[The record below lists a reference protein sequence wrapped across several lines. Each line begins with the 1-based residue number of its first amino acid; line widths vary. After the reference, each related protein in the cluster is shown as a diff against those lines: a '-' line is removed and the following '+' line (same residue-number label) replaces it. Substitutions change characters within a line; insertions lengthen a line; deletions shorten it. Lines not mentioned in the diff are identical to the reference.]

1 MTDTMGAVTRPYP
14 TFLPTVLAETER
26 LAAAEE
32 PVDSPHTGA
41 PADLIDRLERRVAEL
56 SDDIVCLSHDVFDDP
71 ELCFEEHHAA
81 SAVARLVER
90 HGVDIEVG
98 AYGLPTAFRA
108 RIGSGR
114 PTVAVLAE
122 YDALPGIGHG
132 CGHNVICASG
142 VGAFLALAAVADQLP
157 GSVELI
163 GTPAE
168 EGGSGKELI
177 ARAGGFD
184 DIDAAVMMHP
194 GVYDV
199 GTYPRLGMRTVNVTY
214 SGLEAHAAAMPFMG
228 RNALDGL
235 VAAYNGIAQLR
246 QHMIPSDR
254 VHGVIVEGGERPN
267 IVPGRASASFY
278 VRSMRAATMREL
290 SQRVEDVFRGAA
302 QMTATGVDI
311 EWDPYPEELPVRTNQ
326 VMMERFAVNMTRRGR
341 QVLRRSVSELSLN
354 GSTDFGN
361 VSVRVPGIH
370 PIVAIAPPGVAGHSL
385 EFAQHAR
392 GVGGD
397 RASLDSAFAL
407 ASTMADLLFDPTMR
421 RVAAEEFAAAAALDR
436 SVSPDEGASL

>member
-1 MTDTMGAVTRPYP
+1 MSTGTETVRRPYP
-14 TFLPTVLAETER
+14 TFLPTVLAETQTR
-26 LAAAEE
+26 ADAEE
-32 PVDSPHTGA
+32 TVISTHRGA
-41 PADLIDRLERRVAEL
+41 PGALGDGIERAVRGLTDE
-56 SDDIVCLSHDVFDDP
+56 IVGLSHEVFDHP
-71 ELCFEEHHAA
+71 ELCFEEHRAA
-81 SAVARLVER
+81 AAVASLVER
-90 HGVDIEVG
+90 HGVEIEVG

-108 RIGSGR
+108 TVGHGR
-114 PTVAVLAE
+114 PTVAILAE

-142 VGAFLALAAVADQLP
+142 VGAFLALAAVADDLP
-157 GSVELI
+157 GAVQLI

-184 DIDAAVMMHP
+184 DVDAALMMHP

-214 SGLEAHAAAMPFMG
+214 HGLEAHAAAMPFLG
-228 RNALDGL
+228 RNALDAL

-254 VHGVIVEGGERPN
+254 VHGVITDGGERPN
-267 IVPGRASASFY
+267 IVPARASGTFY

-290 SQRVEDVFRGAA
+290 SERVEQIFRAAA
-302 QMTATGVDI
+302 QMTATAVTI

-326 VMMERFAVNMTRRGR
+326 ALMERFAVHMTRRDR
-341 QVLRRSVSELSLN
+341 RMLRRSVSELSLN

-370 PIVAIAPPGVAGHSL
+370 PIVAIAPPGVAGHTL
-385 EFAQHAR
+385 EFAEHAR
-392 GVGGD
+392 GSGGD
-397 RASLDSAFAL
+397 RACLDAAFAL
-407 ASTMADLLFDPTMR
+407 AGTAADMLCDQELR
-421 RVAAEEFAAAAALDR
+421 AAAEDGFAAAAAAEVAL
-436 SVSPDEGASL
+436 

>member
-1 MTDTMGAVTRPYP
+1 MADTVDSIRRPYP
-14 TFLPTVLAETER
+14 TFLPTILAETEAR
-26 LAAAEE
+26 AASEAA
-32 PVDSPHTGA
+32 VVSPHKGA
-41 PADLIDRLERRVAEL
+41 SSHVMDRLEQAVASL
-56 SDDIVCLSHDVFDDP
+56 ANDIVDLSHDVFDHP

-81 SAVARLVER
+81 AAVARLVQSR
-90 HGVDIEVG
+90 GIDIETG

-108 RIGSGR
+108 RVGDGR
-114 PTVAVLAE
+114 PTVAILAE
-122 YDALPGIGHG
+122 YDALPSIGHG

-142 VGAFLALAAVADQLP
+142 VGAFLALATVADELP
-157 GSVELI
+157 GSVELV

-184 DIDAAVMMHP
+184 HVDAAIMMHP

-214 SGLEAHAAAMPFMG
+214 HGLEAHAAAMPFMG
-228 RNALDGL
+228 RNALDAL
-235 VAAYNGIAQLR
+235 VTAYNGVAQLR

-254 VHGVIVEGGERPN
+254 VHGVILDGGQRPN
-267 IVPGRASASFY
+267 IVPGKASGSFY
-278 VRSMRAATMREL
+278 VRSMRPTTMREL
-290 SQRVEDVFRGAA
+290 SQRVEDVFRAA
-302 QMTATGVDI
+302 AEMTATDVVID
-311 EWDPYPEELPVRTNQ
+311 WDPYPEELPVRTNQ
-326 VMMERFAVNMTRRGR
+326 VLMERFAVNMTRRR
-341 QVLRRSVSELSLN
+341 RTVLRQSVSELSLN

-392 GVGGD
+392 GTGGD
-397 RASLDSAFAL
+397 KACLDSAFAL
-407 ASTMADLLFDPTMR
+407 AGTAADMLLDPSLR
-421 RVAAEEFAAAAALDR
+421 DAAAKDFARAATNDQ
-436 SVSPDEGASL
+436 GAVL